1 MYVLF
6 KKEIASFLSSL
17 IAYIAI
23 VVFLLVLGLFVW
35 VFPDTSVLDY
45 GFASM
50 DTFFYTAPW
59 IFLFLIPA
67 ITMRSFSEENKT
79 GTIELL
85 VTRPLSELQI
95 VLGKY
100 FAGVCLALFTLL
112 PTIVYYYSIYQLGS
126 TPGNIDSAAVL
137 GSYIGLL
144 FLAASLVSIGIFT
157 SAISDNQIVA
167 FILAVFI
174 SFICYTGFES
184 FSQLDLFGPMD
195 QTISEIG
202 INAHYQSMSR
212 GVLDSRDALY
222 FISFI
227 SIFILFTKLV
237 LEKRKW

>member
-1 MYVLF
+1 MYVLL

-17 IAYIAI
+17 IAYIAM
-23 VVFLLVLGLFVW
+23 VVFLFVLGLFVW
-35 VFPDTSVLDY
+35 VFPETSVLDY
-45 GFASM
+45 GFANM
-50 DTFFYTAPW
+50 DSFFYTAPW

-85 VTRPLSELQI
+85 VTKPITELQI

-100 FAGVCLALFTLL
+100 FAGVCLAIFTLV
-112 PTIVYYYSIYQLGS
+112 PTIVYYYSLYQLGS
-126 TPGNIDSAAVL
+126 TTGNIDSAAVL
-137 GSYIGLL
+137 GSYIGLI
-144 FLAASLVSIGIFT
+144 FLAASLVAIGIFT

-184 FSQLDLFGPMD
+184 FSQLDLFGPID
-195 QTISEIG
+195 QTIAEMG

-212 GVLDSRDALY
+212 GVIDSRDALY

>member
-1 MYVLF
+1 MYVLL

-17 IAYIAI
+17 IAYIAM

-35 VFPDTSVLDY
+35 VFPETSVLDY
-45 GFASM
+45 GFANM
-50 DTFFYTAPW
+50 DSFFYTAPW

-85 VTRPLSELQI
+85 VTKPITELQI

-100 FAGVCLALFTLL
+100 FAGVCLAIFTLV
-112 PTIVYYYSIYQLGS
+112 PTIVYYYSLYQLGS
-126 TPGNIDSAAVL
+126 TTGNIDSAAVL
-137 GSYIGLL
+137 GSYIGLI
-144 FLAASLVSIGIFT
+144 FLAASLVAIGIFT

-184 FSQLDLFGPMD
+184 FSQLDLFGPID
-195 QTISEIG
+195 QTIAEMG

-212 GVLDSRDALY
+212 GVIDSRDALY